1 MSPSAL
7 QVKHIN
13 QYREKTAPY
22 PLELLFAH
30 FTTTAI
36 WSTRSTPSTPRVRV
50 FPANVSDLLTHLD
63 ICKGLDTQRYIY
75 ATSPRNHPPGC
86 ARLCNFTVS
95 RSCDPG
101 IYSYRYRSGATDT
114 WTCNNWKGNM
124 LSQTLTMTGWF
135 LMLLISWDL
144 HRSSTE
150 MSCSWEALGTRLSNS
165 TEQRQ
170 PHNGWEKY
178 RNSKLQWV

>member
-1 MSPSAL
+1 MSPSIL

-36 WSTRSTPSTPRVRV
+36 WSTRSTPSTPRVRL

-75 ATSPRNHPPGC
+75 ATLSRNHPPSC

-101 IYSYRYRSGATDT
+101 LIHKLLQIHEHVITERAKCYRRRWQAGFWCCWSPGIFIAAALK
-114 WTCNNWKGNM
+114 CLVHEK
-124 LSQTLTMTGWF
+124 
-135 LMLLISWDL
+135 
-144 HRSSTE
+144 H
-150 MSCSWEALGTRLSNS
+150 WELRLRLSNC

-170 PHNGWEKY
+170 PHNGWQNY